1 MILLKIIDILGCEVG
16 KYGAGCTP
24 CFGCSTCDIDFGCR
38 KCFKHMFCKIG
49 IFYVYE
55 NTL

>member
-16 KYGAGCTP
+16 KYGVGCIF
-24 CFGCSTCDIDFGCR
+24 CFGCLICDIDFGCC
-38 KCFKHMFCKIG
+38 KCFKYMFCKIG

-55 NTL
+55 NML

>member
-16 KYGAGCTP
+16 KYGARCTP